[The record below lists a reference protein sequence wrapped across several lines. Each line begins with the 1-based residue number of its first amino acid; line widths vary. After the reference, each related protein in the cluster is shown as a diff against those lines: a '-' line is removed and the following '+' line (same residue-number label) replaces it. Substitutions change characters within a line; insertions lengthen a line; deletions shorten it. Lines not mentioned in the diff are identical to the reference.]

1 MHFHPDLIPP
11 FIQFQR
17 ASTAGDPKVPMMA
30 TCTPSEFAFT
40 SNDEAAPA
48 ALFEHLASGE
58 LEIEFQHCLQRS

>member
-1 MHFHPDLIPP
+1 MHIHPDLIPR

-17 ASTAGDPKVPMMA
+17 ASTTGDPKVPVMA

-48 ALFEHLASGE
+48 ALFEHLTSGE
-58 LEIEFQHCLQRS
+58 REIECQHGLQ

>member
-1 MHFHPDLIPP
+1 MHIHPDLIPP

-17 ASTAGDPKVPMMA
+17 ARTAWDPKVPMTA

-48 ALFEHLASGE
+48 ALFEHLTSGE
-58 LEIEFQHCLQRS
+58 LEIEFQHGLR